1 MAQLYFLKNTTPSQ
15 MMGMV
20 FYSQGRVV
28 VIDGGAR
35 GDTEQLLGL
44 LGELCGDEICID
56 GWFLTHPH
64 HDHISVF
71 MDIYKNHKSVRI
83 NRIYSHFPPS
93 SFLQQY
99 DNRDDIV
106 LLKEFETFC
115 GNDFTTVSVGDV
127 FAFGDIT
134 VNVLQ
139 VFDPSVTYDA
149 TNNSSTVYMIK
160 AADKRVLVPGD
171 LGVEGGHR
179 LISSYTPDELSAD
192 YTQMTHHGQEG
203 MDKETYFYI
212 RPKACLWACPDWLW
226 DNDPGTG
233 FDTGIWQTV
242 RTREWMDKLG
252 VKEHYVEKD
261 GIIKI
266 EL

>member
-1 MAQLYFLKNTTPSQ
+1 MAELYFLKNTTPSQ
-15 MMGMV
+15 MLGMV
-20 FYSQGRVV
+20 FHSQGHIV
-28 VIDGGAR
+28 VIDGGAG
-35 GDTEQLLGL
+35 GDTDQMINVLHM
-44 LGELCGDEICID
+44 LCGDSMYVN

-71 MDIYKNHKSVRI
+71 CDIYKNHKDIRI
-83 NRIYSHFPPS
+83 DHVYSHFPPS

-106 LLKEFETFC
+106 LLKEFEAF
-115 GNDFTTVSVGDV
+115 GSDNFVTVNTKDV
-127 FAFGDIT
+127 FTFGDIT
-134 VNVLQ
+134 VSVLQ
-139 VFDPSVTYDA
+139 VFDPCVTNDA
-149 TNNSSTVYMIK
+149 TNNSSAVYMIK
-160 AADKRVLVPGD
+160 TAGKKVLIPGD
-171 LGVEGGHR
+171 LSVEGGHR
-179 LISSYTPDELSAD
+179 LISAYTPEELSAD

-212 RPKACLWACPDWLW
+212 HPKACLWASPDWLW

-242 RTREWMDKLG
+242 RTREWMQELG
-252 VKEHYVEKD
+252 VKQHYVEKD